1 LLKNE
6 VKMCVC
12 GIFMTLVQL
21 VDGDHKHLSS

>member
-1 LLKNE
+1 
-6 VKMCVC
+6 MCVC